1 MVGMQSIFKG
11 DYRVST
17 HDVPARHRV
26 SFWQDHVS
34 DTLIGIDCTA
44 TDIAG
49 LDVSLSHSDFGDVAL
64 AEIIGN
70 RHVVERSM
78 SRIRRQQKNSVF
90 VCFQLQGSTHILQR
104 GDCLALE
111 PGDIFYY
118 ETSFPYVHGN
128 TTDMHTLILD
138 IPSDIFF
145 THCGD
150 VSLARPGK
158 IGHRLGLGRLSL
170 SVLMEIESQLRG
182 NDSPQ
187 VRRNA
192 GTQLLALAESIVKVP
207 ERGGSLPRSGMYSL
221 LRAKALIEKNLD
233 NSLLDSEF
241 VARAI
246 GLSSRQLNRIFEKEG
261 SSVSRFIWNRRLE
274 RAREDL
280 VAPALRQMQVAEIAF
295 RWGFASAAHFS
306 RVYRQRY
313 GLPPAAHRALNS

>member
-1 MVGMQSIFKG
+1 MGRQSIFRG
-11 DYRVST
+11 DCRVST
-17 HDVPARHRV
+17 HDVAARHRV
-26 SFWQDHVS
+26 GFWQDHVS

-49 LDVSLSHSDFGDVAL
+49 LDVSLSYSNFGDIAL
-64 AEIIGN
+64 AEVIGN

-78 SRIRRQQKNSVF
+78 NRIRRHQKNSVF
-90 VCFQLQGSTHILQR
+90 VCFQLQGATHILQR

-118 ETSFPYVHGN
+118 ETSSPYVHGN

-145 THCGD
+145 MHCGD
-150 VSLARPGK
+150 ISLERPGK

-170 SVLMEIESQLRG
+170 SVLTGIESQLRC

-187 VRRNA
+187 VRQNV
-192 GTQLLALAESIVKVP
+192 GMQLLALAASIVKVP
-207 ERGGSLPRSGMYSL
+207 GNDGGLPRSGMYSL
-221 LRAKALIEKNLD
+221 LRAKAFIEKNLG
-233 NSLLDSEF
+233 NSLLDSEL
-241 VARAI
+241 VARSI

-261 SSVSRFIWNRRLE
+261 TSVSRFIWNRRLE
-274 RAREDL
+274 SAREDL
-280 VAPALRQMQVAEIAF
+280 AAPALRQMQVAEIAF

-306 RVYRQRY
+306 HVYRQRY